1 MQIFVDDALEG
12 GLIAFQS
19 QASERVG
26 QRVARYDRKI
36 LVAPHQRTQPGIF
49 ELLDT
54 PDLGDDIAVTG
65 KRRLGNGGDRLNV
78 VQRAIGIEH
87 NGFDGHGSTRAVG
100 WRQILKSLSALA
112 FSPFGLISSRIPSL
126 AKPAIQRSGV
136 ITGQSEPNSILS
148 CRMEL
153 M

>member
-1 MQIFVDDALEG
+1 MQILVDDALER

-19 QASERVG
+19 QAS
-26 QRVARYDRKI
+26 QRVSERIPRDDGKI

-54 PDLGDDIAVTG
+54 PDLGDDLAVTG
-65 KRRLGNGGDRLNV
+65 KRRLGDGGDRLNV

-87 NGFDGHGSTRAVG
+87 NGFDGHVSTRSVG
-100 WRQILKSLSALA
+100 RRQIFKSLRALA
-112 FSPFGLISSRIPSL
+112 FSTFGLISSRISSL
-126 AKPAIQRSGV
+126 AKSAIQRSGV